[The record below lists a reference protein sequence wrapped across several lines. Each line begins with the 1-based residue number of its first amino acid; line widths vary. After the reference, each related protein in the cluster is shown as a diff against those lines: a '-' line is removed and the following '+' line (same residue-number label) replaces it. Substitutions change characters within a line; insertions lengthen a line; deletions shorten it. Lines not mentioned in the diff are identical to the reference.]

1 MQKKIKL
8 NRKKI
13 IGKILFITG
22 LPGSGK
28 TSIGKK
34 LKKILEKKKINSI
47 HLDGDELRLILSN
60 FKYSKKERI
69 KLSFIYLKLAEKLIN
84 DTDIIIL
91 TTVSLYREIE
101 NYNKKRDKI
110 NTFLIIKKFKKKNK
124 IKKKIKKLYETKI
137 NYYLPKTTKKIIF
150 NHSINKS
157 VEEILET
164 FS

>member
-47 HLDGDELRLILSN
+47 HLDGDELRLILNN

-101 NYNKKRDKI
+101 SYNKKRDKI

-124 IKKKIKKLYETKI
+124 SKKKIKKLYETKI